1 MARSPMSRML
11 LIAALV
17 GAAALVCF
25 PPWVVRMGPLTVAH
39 GHAFLFGEDPAL
51 GLAKVDAGRLALLM
65 LIPGA
70 LAAVAF
76 ALDRRR

>member
-1 MARSPMSRML
+1 MARSPMSRLL

-39 GHAFLFGEDPAL
+39 GHAFLFGEAPAL

>member
-1 MARSPMSRML
+1 MVCNPMSRVL
-11 LIAALV
+11 LIAALLA
-17 GAAALVCF
+17 AAALVCF

-39 GHAFLFGEDPAL
+39 GHAFLFGETPAL
-51 GLAKVDAGRLALLM
+51 GLAKVDAGRLALLL
-65 LIPGA
+65 LIPAA